1 MYKDLNN
8 GTFNKYSVKMEYRR
22 KIVLAAFLSTFLLI
36 SLLSSLPSS
45 RAQQPAWL
53 PVPREQAVIIETD
66 VDPAVFDKAN
76 PFIPGG
82 TQWGSG
88 WHQNVVEWDWYINY
102 ITGEYILWRISGW
115 EYRDNFR
122 TFILKIRDGV
132 KWNDGVQYTA
142 DDVVFSFNL
151 AKEARA
157 GHPLITQVE
166 SVRAI
171 DKLTV
176 EIKLKE
182 PNPRYHHVFR
192 MWGPL
197 GEFIRPKHV
206 WEGKDWKTFNNW
218 PPVETGPYKLWKVF
232 PDLKMY
238 VWERVEDY
246 WGKTVHGKFPGPKY
260 VVWRRAPPADV
271 DLADFLRGDVDS
283 PIPFLFTVDMI
294 RTAKGAGV
302 PMVEAPFPDPV
313 PFGIQFNLARYPLS
327 LREVRWAIAYLTN
340 KEKVANLYPLA
351 LEGKPAYYM
360 HADWGALKKY
370 EYKDLYEK
378 YKIEYNPAKAEELL
392 KGLGFTKGPDGI
404 WVTPNGTRLS
414 FTITT
419 WGPPSVENLI
429 ANVLADELNRF
440 GIEAAVITPSFA
452 TREEMRRTGNF
463 WIDVEVSHL
472 AHGMWISGDIF
483 EGAER
488 HHSKVRGAE
497 CGKQFCSP
505 RLDEIVDTLR
515 TRDPGDPANEALYRE
530 IVEMFLRELP
540 YLPVV
545 EKVFHPI
552 FSTRYWTGWPTKDN
566 MYIIPYNWWPQL
578 IFILFELKPAPPPPP
593 PPGPQTVTQILTTEV
608 RTTVVRGETVV
619 QTIARTIEQVV
630 TREVPVEVVPGWV
643 LPAVAAGIVIGIA
656 GIAAGLLVRRRTK

>member
-1 MYKDLNN
+1 M
-8 GTFNKYSVKMEYRR
+8 
-22 KIVLAAFLSTFLLI
+22 KIQQQVYATLL
-36 SLLSSLPSS
+36 LLVFGLSSTLFVLSGAE
-45 RAQQPAWL
+45 AQQPAWL
-53 PVPREQAVIIETD
+53 PVPREQAVIVETD

-102 ITGEYILWRISGW
+102 VTGEYILWRISGW
-115 EYRDNFR
+115 EYKDNFR
-122 TFILKIRDGV
+122 TFILRIRDGV

-142 DDVVFSFNL
+142 EDVVFSVELQKQYFPTRYVALN
-151 AKEARA
+151 
-157 GHPLITQVE
+157 VE
-166 SVRAI
+166 SARAI

-176 EIKLKE
+176 ELRLKE
-182 PNPRYHHVFR
+182 PNPRFHHVFR
-192 MWGPL
+192 MWGPN
-197 GEFIRPKHV
+197 GEWVRPKHI
-206 WEGKDWKTFNNW
+206 WEGKDPLTFANW

-246 WGKTVHGKFPGPKY
+246 WGKQVHGVFPGPKY
-260 VVWRRAPPADV
+260 VVWRRAPPADI

-294 RTAKGAGV
+294 KTAKAAGV
-302 PMVEAPFPDPV
+302 PMVDAPFPDPV
-313 PFGIQFNLARYPLS
+313 PFGIQFNMARYPLS

-340 KEKVANLYPLA
+340 KEKVASLYPVA
-351 LEGKPAYYM
+351 EQGIPAKYM

-370 EYKDLYEK
+370 EYADIYEK
-378 YKIEYNPAKAEELL
+378 YKFMVEYNPAKAEELL
-392 KGLGFTKGPDGI
+392 KGLGFEKGPDGV

-414 FTITT
+414 FTILA

-452 TREEMRRTGNF
+452 TREEMRRVGNF

-472 AHGMWISGDIF
+472 PHGMWLSGDIF
-483 EGAER
+483 EGAIR
-488 HHSKVRGAE
+488 HHSTIRGEE

-505 RLDEIVDTLR
+505 RLDQIVDTLKV
-515 TRDPGDPANEALYRE
+515 RDPDDPNNEPLYRE

-545 EKVFHPI
+545 EKIFQPV
-552 FSTRYWTGWPTKDN
+552 FSTKYWVGWPTTEN

-578 IFILFELKPAPPPPP
+578 IFILFNLKPAPPPPP
-593 PPGPQTVTQILTTEV
+593 PPPPQEVTRIVTQLVTREV
-608 RTTVVRGETVV
+608 VTTVVAGQTIV
-619 QTIARTIEQVV
+619 QTVERKMEV
-630 TREVPVEVVPGWV
+630 TREVPVEVVPQWV
-643 LPAVAAGIVIGIA
+643 FGVVAAAIIIAVAGVAAGII
-656 GIAAGLLVRRRTK
+656 LRRRPK